1 MILMDS
7 YQSAK
12 ETLKNAVNIVDL
24 IGQYVQLKK
33 AGQNHIGLCPFHSE
47 KDPSFTVNDAKQMF
61 HCFGCKKGGDIF
73 GFWMEYHKVSFPQAL
88 EDLAEKYHVPMPKGT
103 FDPAEK
109 KTKELKDILLQIN
122 ETAAGYFH
130 DILLNSN
137 KGSPGR
143 NYVAKR
149 SIPKEIIMEFKLGYA
164 PNAWDNLSGHFKA
177 QDLAKAAEAG
187 LIIPREKG
195 RGYYDRFR
203 GRVVFPIF
211 NIKSQVIGFGARV
224 LDHSLPKYLNS
235 PETPIFQKGK
245 TLYGLHKAVQKAREQ
260 QRLVIVEGYTDV
272 LALRKHGF
280 SEVVA
285 TLGTA
290 LTRDHI
296 RLMKGYIKEALVVF
310 DSDMAGRTA
319 TMKSLPLFLAEGLP
333 AKVMILPDNDDPDT
347 FVNKH
352 GLAGFNALL
361 DRAVPMFDFY
371 LDLKVSKSGEM
382 IENQIETL
390 KEIIPILLSLDN
402 AAQQSYYIRRVAAK
416 IGVAE
421 AGIIRELQKWNDP
434 RNVGDKNK
442 ALRERLSSSHAIAG
456 DDMPLLNLLIH
467 HPGAIQDLI
476 RCEVKTLLAHPFVIE
491 IFDQMVD
498 LYKEKRPFSAAD
510 ILEKMETKPAG
521 QYLREAMLAPSIY
534 SETMVE
540 QALKEFED
548 RVLKKNLND
557 SISKARQD
565 GDLESLN
572 RILKLKKVKGRP
584 A

>member
-12 ETLKNAVNIVDL
+12 ETLKNAVNIVDM

-47 KDPSFTVNDAKQMF
+47 KDPSFTVSGAKQMF

-88 EDLAEKYHVPMPKGT
+88 EDLAEKYHVPLPKGT

-109 KTKELKDILLQIN
+109 KTKELKDVLLQIN

-130 DILLNSN
+130 DILMSSK
-137 KGSPGR
+137 KGTPGR
-143 NYVAKR
+143 NYFAKR

-164 PNAWDNLSGHFKA
+164 PNAWDNLSGHFKG

-245 TLYGLHKAVQKAREQ
+245 TLYGLHSAVQKAREQ

-310 DSDMAGRTA
+310 DSDTAGRTA

-371 LDLKVSKSGEM
+371 LDFKVSKGGEM
-382 IENQIETL
+382 IENQIEIL
-390 KEIIPILLSLDN
+390 KDIIPILLSLDN
-402 AAQQSYYIRRVAAK
+402 AAQQSFYIQRVAAK

-421 AGIIRELQKWNDP
+421 AGIMRELRRWNDP
-434 RNVGDKNK
+434 RNAADKK
-442 ALRERLSSSHAIAG
+442 RALRERLSSSQAIAG
-456 DDMPLLNLLIH
+456 DDMPLLNLLIY
-467 HPGAIQDLI
+467 HPAAIRDLVRFNCKI
-476 RCEVKTLLAHPFVIE
+476 LLSHPLVIE

-498 LYKEKRPFSAAD
+498 LYKEKTSLSAAD
-510 ILEKMETKPAG
+510 VLEKMETTPAG

-548 RVLKKNLND
+548 RVLKKGLND
-557 SISKARQD
+557 SIVKARQD

-572 RILKLKKVKGRP
+572 RILKLKKVKGQP
-584 A
+584 V